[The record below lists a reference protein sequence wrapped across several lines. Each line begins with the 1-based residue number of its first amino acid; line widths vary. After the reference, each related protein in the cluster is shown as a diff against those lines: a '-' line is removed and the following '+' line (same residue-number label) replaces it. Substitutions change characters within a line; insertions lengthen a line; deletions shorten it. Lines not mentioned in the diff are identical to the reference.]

1 MTEKRRLVSF
11 SEFKATMSY
20 ESLTGMF
27 ETDAV
32 HQIIRFVPS
41 NGMDPVYLHY
51 SDIMAEDTVIRD
63 ADAPADENAAAD
75 EKKHDKDADK
85 REKPYFA
92 EFYLYIMLS
101 DPERPN
107 VRIPFIFQKT
117 LRDSVLGKR
126 AVEDSYV
133 IKRWVRAAMKEPII
147 ETAYAAEDEE
157 KKQELMRRER
167 SSWICPKCNYI
178 NQGIRSICMSC
189 GISRSEAI
197 VAEGGKADLNSGRP
211 LIRFIYFEP
220 TRSCETLTGLF
231 EIDAVHQLVRF
242 TPNNTSA
249 PQMCHYR
256 DIADVEV
263 IQKNQT
269 VSHENDDHDF
279 DRPDDIYLVEFYL
292 YVMLSTENRES
303 LRIPFIFQKTLKES
317 VLGRRAIQD
326 SNTIKRWL
334 RDAMHEPDRET
345 AFADDAEIDELVAAE
360 KDPNSWDCPRCG
372 YRNKSSRV
380 LCYSCNYRSAK
391 R

>member
-1 MTEKRRLVSF
+1 M
-11 SEFKATMSY
+11 
-20 ESLTGMF
+20 
-27 ETDAV
+27 
-32 HQIIRFVPS
+32 
-41 NGMDPVYLHY
+41 
-51 SDIMAEDTVIRD
+51 
-63 ADAPADENAAAD
+63 
-75 EKKHDKDADK
+75 
-85 REKPYFA
+85 
-92 EFYLYIMLS
+92 
-101 DPERPN
+101 
-107 VRIPFIFQKT
+107 
-117 LRDSVLGKR
+117 
-126 AVEDSYV
+126 
-133 IKRWVRAAMKEPII
+133 
-147 ETAYAAEDEE
+147 
-157 KKQELMRRER
+157 
-167 SSWICPKCNYI
+167 
-178 NQGIRSICMSC
+178 
-189 GISRSEAI
+189 
-197 VAEGGKADLNSGRP
+197 
-211 LIRFIYFEP
+211 
-220 TRSCETLTGLF
+220 
-231 EIDAVHQLVRF
+231 
-242 TPNNTSA
+242 
-249 PQMCHYR
+249 
-256 DIADVEV
+256 EV